1 MTFIN
6 TVDGFAWLTLYL
18 ETIVS
23 SLAWKPST
31 AATNIVLGVG
41 SYTMQ
46 YNTRDTLGF
55 AAKGAWFEIEKN
67 ILN

>member
-18 ETIVS
+18 ETVVS

-31 AATNIVLGVG
+31 AATI
-41 SYTMQ
+41 
-46 YNTRDTLGF
+46 
-55 AAKGAWFEIEKN
+55 AKLYRRQAEEWVKRTDEKN
-67 ILN
+67 MWFTSSNL